1 MYVYLLMNEDFIII
15 IIIIIIIK
23 HCELSH
29 FYVNWLFRFVW
40 EW

>member
-1 MYVYLLMNEDFIII
+1 MYVYLLMNEDFII